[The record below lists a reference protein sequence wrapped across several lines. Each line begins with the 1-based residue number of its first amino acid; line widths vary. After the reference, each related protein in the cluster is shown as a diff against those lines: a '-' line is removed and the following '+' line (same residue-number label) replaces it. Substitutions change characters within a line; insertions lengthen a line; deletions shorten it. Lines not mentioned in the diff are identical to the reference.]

1 MLGRPL
7 LDCFRNFYADTAL
20 GGRPHRN
27 RVRARILRCR
37 PCAVRVGCP
46 FGAEGGASSIRET
59 MKVLALL
66 DIPTVDQEKLC
77 YRDAETL
84 FGLSTG
90 C

>member
-1 MLGRPL
+1 VLFASDAPS
-7 LDCFRNFYADTAL
+7 
-20 GGRPHRN
+20 
-27 RVRARILRCR
+27 
-37 PCAVRVGCP
+37 
-46 FGAEGGASSIRET
+46 GAEGGASSIRET